1 MFFEIA
7 LSCGITLL
15 LFLLLKY
22 TLLRWKEQM
31 EQRQP
36 PEEKRDENQQ
46 KEQAGQGKDEQ
57 P

>member
-1 MFFEIA
+1 MIFEIA

-36 PEEKRDENQQ
+36 PEEKRDENQP

>member
-1 MFFEIA
+1 MIFEIA

-22 TLLRWKEQM
+22 TFLRWKEQM

>member
-1 MFFEIA
+1 MFFEIV

-22 TLLRWKEQM
+22 TFLRWKEQM

>member
-1 MFFEIA
+1 MIFEIA

-22 TLLRWKEQM
+22 TFLRWKEQM

-36 PEEKRDENQQ
+36 PQEQRDENQQ

>member
-1 MFFEIA
+1 MIFEIV
-7 LSCGITLL
+7 LSCSITLL

-22 TLLRWKEQM
+22 TFLRWKEQM

>member
-1 MFFEIA
+1 MFFEIV

-22 TLLRWKEQM
+22 TFLRWKEQM

-46 KEQAGQGKDEQ
+46 KEQAGQGKDE
-57 P
+57 PP

>member
-22 TLLRWKEQM
+22 TFLRWKEQM

>member
-7 LSCGITLL
+7 LSCGIPLL

-22 TLLRWKEQM
+22 PLLRWKEQM
-31 EQRQP
+31 EQRPP

>member
-22 TLLRWKEQM
+22 TFLRWMEQM

>member
-1 MFFEIA
+1 MIFEIA

>member
-36 PEEKRDENQQ
+36 PQEQRDENQQ